1 MRDDDRLL
9 NLPHVEYGSGV
20 IGVCDVCGVRQAVIV
35 LQKERFKLCVLDFL
49 NKTWTHT
56 KNAPGAPLPPYRS
69 ERIWY
74 STTALPGGR
83 APALLLSPT
92 RPVRHPVALV
102 TPDLYGI
109 TTSLLD
115 GAIRLAREGFEV
127 MLPDIAKSDGI
138 GPGTHWSLR
147 AGSRFGGGVPSSS
160 PAVRTLTGLYADAL
174 TALREREMVDPAK
187 TALVGLSYGGSLATI
202 LASQA
207 ASVGALALAYPV
219 PLSPPELPRLVTAP
233 VFLALGGRDRIA
245 LRSRDQWLEARRS
258 AGLDLELLELPE
270 ARGLYLSRDLREYDL
285 AAAERTWSALL
296 GFLKGRL
303 LPPPPKPPA
312 PRSAPDPLAPV
323 RTAPTP
329 AAAAPATARA

>member
-9 NLPHVEYGSGV
+9 NLPDVEFGSGV

-49 NKTWTHT
+49 NKTWTKT
-56 KNAPGAPLPPYRS
+56 KNPPGAPLPPYRS
-69 ERIWY
+69 ERTWFP
-74 STTALPGGR
+74 TAAVPAGR

-92 RPVRHPVALV
+92 RPVRHPIALV

-115 GAIRLAREGFEV
+115 AAIRLAKEGFEV
-127 MLPDIAKSDGI
+127 MIPDLSKTEGI
-138 GPGTHWSLR
+138 GPGPHWSLR
-147 AGSRFGGGVPSSS
+147 AGVRFRGGLPASS

-174 TALREREMVDPAK
+174 RTLREREMVDPSK
-187 TALVGLSYGGSLATI
+187 TALVGLSYGGALATV
-202 LASQA
+202 LASEE
-207 ASVGALALAYPV
+207 ASIGALAVAYPV
-219 PLSPPELPRLVTAP
+219 PLNPPELPRLVTAP
-233 VFLALGGRDRIA
+233 VFLALGGRDRVA
-245 LRSRDQWLEARRS
+245 ARSRDQWVDART
-258 AGLDLELLELPE
+258 ATGVDLEILEIPG

-285 AAAERTWSALL
+285 PSAERTWSAMLA
-296 GFLKGRL
+296 FLRARL

-323 RTAPTP
+323 VSRPSATP
-329 AAAAPATARA
+329 SVTGAPA